1 MPRQAVR
8 YALEMLAR
16 ASVVCLL
23 LLLSCGGDDTPGD
36 GGDAED
42 VYIRCNEEM
51 CTSGN
56 IICCLGA
63 EPGTWDSMR
72 MGCVC
77 PTHADADAD
86 GDDTPDVT
94 PDVAPDVEPDV
105 TPDVAP
111 DVEPDVTPDVAPD
124 VEPDAE
130 PDAAPD
136 ATAE

>member
-1 MPRQAVR
+1 MSRHAVR
-8 YALEMLAR
+8 SAVESLVR

-23 LLLSCGGDDTPGD
+23 LLPSCGDDARPGD

-42 VYIRCNEEM
+42 VYVRCNEEM

-56 IICCLGA
+56 LVCCLGA
-63 EPGTWDSMR
+63 EPGTWDPMR

-86 GDDTPDVT
+86 GDGE
-94 PDVAPDVEPDV
+94 VA
-105 TPDVAP
+105 
-111 DVEPDVTPDVAPD
+111 
-124 VEPDAE
+124 

-136 ATAE
+136 GVADGEPDATPDGAPDGEPDAMPDGAPDAAPDSTLDSAAD